1 MRKKK
6 LGEVCKIKLVPTAF
20 LVAARKNVRIRF
32 WSLLIHTKQNKKKK
46 AQRRG
51 KMCGVLSQLISYWLQ
66 GSFVS
71 NCNEKMDRKGG
82 GDTVGLHREKQK
94 NREG

>member
-32 WSLLIHTKQNKKKK
+32 GSLLIHTKQNKKKK
-46 AQRRG
+46 GTKESKDVR
-51 KMCGVLSQLISYWLQ
+51 SFIST
-66 GSFVS
+66 
-71 NCNEKMDRKGG
+71 N
-82 GDTVGLHREKQK
+82 
-94 NREG
+94 